1 MTDDMKKNQG
11 QQPGQSGQQSGQP
24 QQTKPQDPS
33 KKDPSKNLK
42 EGQDDK
48 HKQQDQGGQRR
59 AS

>member
-33 KKDPSKNLK
+33 KKDPSQNKG
-42 EGQDDK
+42 GQDDK
-48 HKQQDQGGQRR
+48 HKQHDQGGQRR

>member
-11 QQPGQSGQQSGQP
+11 HQPGQSGQQSGQP
-24 QQTKPQDPS
+24 QQIKPQDPS
-33 KKDPSKNLK
+33 KKDPSQSLK